1 MDSGADECVFPAS
14 NTDLSLPPTTE
25 LVAANGSAIKTF
37 GKRQMA
43 ISFAP
48 GHRTFHTFW
57 IATVK
62 RPILGADFF
71 FDNEMVIDICNRR
84 LFFFIGVPQ
93 RLDAGDLGR
102 PTRCCYLESI
112 YHTWDGGTDHRASLV
127 SHPTQCVAVLGGLH

>member
-14 NTDLSLPPTTE
+14 NADLSLPPTTE

-37 GKRQMA
+37 GKRRMA
-43 ISFAP
+43 ISFAA

-71 FDNEMVIDICNRR
+71 FDNEMVIDIGNRR
-84 LFFFIGVPQ
+84 LLSRSGHVFQAELTSLPEISGVRVPASGPFEA
-93 RLDAGDLGR
+93 L
-102 PTRCCYLESI
+102 LESFP
-112 YHTWDGGTDHRASLV
+112 DL
-127 SHPTQCVAVLGGLH
+127 TQQDFKSAVKH